1 MKKRKSLD
9 LYLKNDSNRTLILE
23 KNQYIGIFIYNE
35 VFVSCVKKKKKR
47 IKTPKLARNYKRLQ
61 NHGLLHF
68 YTFILK
74 SIKSLILFLLLIN
87 CRI

>member
-35 VFVSCVKKKKKR
+35 VFVSCVKKKKK
-47 IKTPKLARNYKRLQ
+47 KNQNSKVGKKL
-61 NHGLLHF
+61 
-68 YTFILK
+68 
-74 SIKSLILFLLLIN
+74 
-87 CRI
+87 